1 MDTSKGKGSLSLLSK
16 GVALGF
22 LLVSLICV
30 SVIGYQYTTLKD
42 FERLVVEDLDHANS
56 VQTMNYLFKVQ
67 VQEWKNV
74 LLRGH
79 DKDKLDKYW
88 GSFQKREAEIQDVGK
103 TLLTHLSDESSKNKV
118 ANFLTAHQKMAAAYR
133 AGLEQFKQS
142 GFDHKAGDQAVSGID
157 REPAQLL
164 AEAVEMIITQSQNM
178 AQRNT
183 QRSSTMA
190 AVVIPLVLVT
200 VLIIVGGV
208 IYAMNNLVISPLNS
222 LMTGIKRMT
231 QGDYTQPVSTKA
243 KGELA
248 QLANDVNIMQH
259 GLRNMIEDMKSSA
272 TVLDDNS
279 QRLQN
284 MMAGMLR
291 QSDEVQTRT
300 ELLATATN
308 EMTAASQ
315 EVAGNASGAAEAAMQ
330 ADHSAQDGIKVMN
343 NTIGSIN
350 QLADD
355 VQNVASVM
363 NKLASDTSKI
373 GSVLDVIKGIAE
385 QTNLLALNAAIEAAR
400 AGEQGRGFAVV
411 ADEVRT
417 LAQRTQESTEEIH
430 QIISTVHN
438 GTKDAVQAMQ
448 VSQDRT
454 AQCVTLSQQAGET
467 ISSVTA
473 AVETIKGMN
482 TQIATAAEEQSSV
495 ADEINANIN
504 GVAALAQETH
514 ESVENSREISQ
525 KLSSL
530 ASSFRQLSSQYKV

>member
-1 MDTSKGKGSLSLLSK
+1 
-16 GVALGF
+16 
-22 LLVSLICV
+22 
-30 SVIGYQYTTLKD
+30 
-42 FERLVVEDLDHANS
+42 
-56 VQTMNYLFKVQ
+56 
-67 VQEWKNV
+67 
-74 LLRGH
+74 
-79 DKDKLDKYW
+79 
-88 GSFQKREAEIQDVGK
+88 
-103 TLLTHLSDESSKNKV
+103 
-118 ANFLTAHQKMAAAYR
+118 MA
-133 AGLEQFKQS
+133 
-142 GFDHKAGDQAVSGID
+142 
-157 REPAQLL
+157 
-164 AEAVEMIITQSQNM
+164 
-178 AQRNT
+178 
-183 QRSSTMA
+183 
-190 AVVIPLVLVT
+190 
-200 VLIIVGGV
+200 
-208 IYAMNNLVISPLNS
+208 
-222 LMTGIKRMT
+222 GIKRMT
-231 QGDYTQPVSTKA
+231 QGDYTQPVNTKA

-248 QLANDVNIMQH
+248 QLASDVNVMQH

-279 QRLQN
+279 QRLQS
-284 MMAGMLR
+284 MMTGMLR

-330 ADHSAQDGIKVMN
+330 ADQNAQDGIKVMN

-438 GTKDAVQAMQ
+438 GTKDAVHAMQ

-467 ISSVTA
+467 ISNVTA

-495 ADEINANIN
+495 ADDINANIN
-504 GVAALAQETH
+504 GVASLAQESH
-514 ESVENSREISQ
+514 EAVESSREISQ